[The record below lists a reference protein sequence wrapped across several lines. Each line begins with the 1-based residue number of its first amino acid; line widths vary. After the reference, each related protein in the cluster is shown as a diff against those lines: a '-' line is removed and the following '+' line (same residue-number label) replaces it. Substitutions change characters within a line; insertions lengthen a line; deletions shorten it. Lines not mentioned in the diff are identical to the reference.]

1 MQRKTFLAWPVVCVL
16 ILMGCSGAPQSALSP
31 SAVDATA
38 TFINPDG
45 STMKVRAPRDLAP
58 NGTIDS
64 QRPTLT
70 FSNSVAVLVQVN
82 LGHELEILNAQGA
95 SIYNRTLPESA
106 TTSSH
111 AVESDLPYAET
122 FTWRVRARSGINFGP
137 WATASI
143 RTPNPPPPPAP
154 PTGVLP
160 FPVPE
165 ACGPF
170 GPDGRFPCVLAMA
183 AQSVEWQRCAAGS
196 GLGCHRFVRQ
206 VVHALSRSDPN
217 FQMILVGGG
226 HGCNCDRCG
235 DTDRAT
241 FYREDT
247 TVYGGRR
254 VYDMITG
261 AGGPTPG
268 LTWSFIGDGGPR
280 PGDVPA
286 DAALCTP

>member
-1 MQRKTFLAWPVVCVL
+1 MQRKTFLAWPAVCVL
-16 ILMGCSGAPQSALSP
+16 ILMGCSGSPQSALSP

-38 TFINPDG
+38 TFLNPDG
-45 STMKVRAPRDLAP
+45 STMKVRAATNLTPT
-58 NGTIDS
+58 GTIS
-64 QRPTLT
+64 TQRPTLT

-95 SIYNRTLPESA
+95 SIYNVLLAETA
-106 TTSSH
+106 GTTSH
-111 AVESDLPYAET
+111 AVEADLPYAEN

-143 RTPNPPPPPAP
+143 RTPNPPTPPAP

-165 ACGPF
+165 SCGPF
-170 GPDGRFPCVLAMA
+170 GPDGRLPCVLAVA
-183 AQSVEWQRCAAGS
+183 AQSVEWQRCAS
-196 GLGCHRFVRQ
+196 GNGVGCHRFTRQ
-206 VVHALSRSDPN
+206 VVHALSRSDPS

-226 HGCNCDRCG
+226 HGCSCDSCG
-235 DTDRAT
+235 DGGQR
-241 FYREDT
+241 YREDT

-268 LTWSFIGDGGPR
+268 LTWSFIGAGGPR
-280 PGDVPA
+280 AGDSPA
-286 DAALCTP
+286 DAPLCTP